1 MRVFRLMILSPVL
14 AAMAVA
20 IAAVEAPLA
29 QAAETTATAAAT
41 GASAPSAPPLIVA
54 APAPIVATPDPLPA
68 GPTAAPDPQPGRS
81 PVALVES
88 ARAKPPSAIAQAA
101 PSEPPVS
108 EPPASAPPAVPS
120 EPASEPT
127 PAESRVLVA
136 EVLVV
141 GADEALQDEVYKA
154 IRTRPGQTATRSQLQ
169 EDINRIFATGLFGNV
184 RAVPDDTPL
193 GVRVTFEVTPNP
205 VLQAV
210 KVDGSTV
217 LPPAEVDRIFSPL
230 YGSTLNLNKL
240 QEAIKQLTQ
249 WYQSNGYVL
258 AQVVGSPKVGTDG
271 NVTLEV
277 AEGSIEDINLTFL
290 NDDGKPTNEDGT
302 AVTGRTRDFIVFRE
316 METKPGAVFNRDQ
329 IQKDL
334 RRVFGLGIFEDVQLT
349 LNPGTDPRKVDVSV
363 NLQEKNTAVL
373 GTEVGFS
380 STSGI
385 FGSVSFQEQNLG
397 GNNQKLGTEFQLSER
412 GLGFDVSF
420 TDPWIAGDPNKT
432 SYTVNAYKRRS
443 TSLIFDGGEN
453 ELELDN
459 GDTPRVDRTGGR
471 VVFSRPLSSTWSGSL
486 GAEYQHVQIVDSD
499 GEISPEDEDGNQLA
513 FNDDG
518 KDDIFML
525 QLALSNDLRNDRLT
539 PTQGSF
545 LRLGIDQ
552 AVPLTGI
559 FFTRVRANY
568 SRYFPVE
575 FTNFADGAETIA
587 VNLQGGAVIGDL
599 PPYEAFPL
607 GGTNSVRGF
616 DEGEV
621 GSARYFVQSS
631 VEYRFPLLK
640 VTEQI
645 PVGGVLFLDFASD
658 LGSGEDV
665 PGQPAVVRDKP
676 GWGVGYGVGLRARTP
691 FGPVRL
697 DYGWNSEGDS
707 RLHFG
712 LGERF

>member
-1 MRVFRLMILSPVL
+1 MMLSPVL
-14 AAMAVA
+14 AALTALSAVA
-20 IAAVEAPLA
+20 EEPLAASPAPIAPAPVAAAEPGSEVAPTAPRAIEPTTRPIAAVPANERS
-29 QAAETTATAAAT
+29 AA
-41 GASAPSAPPLIVA
+41 
-54 APAPIVATPDPLPA
+54 DR
-68 GPTAAPDPQPGRS
+68 PQT
-81 PVALVES
+81 V
-88 ARAKPPSAIAQAA
+88 PSAIAQTSPSTPTPGDAA
-101 PSEPPVS
+101 PTD
-108 EPPASAPPAVPS
+108 SAPSNTP
-120 EPASEPT
+120 EPAEAPT
-127 PAESRVLVA
+127 EAPTEARVLVS
-136 EVLVV
+136 EVVV
-141 GADEALQDEVYKA
+141 SAADPTLQEAVYKV

-184 RAVPDDTPL
+184 RAIPEDTPL

-210 KVDGSTV
+210 NVQGATV
-217 LPPAEVDRIFSPL
+217 LPAEEVTRIFGPL

-249 WYQSNGYVL
+249 WYQSQGYVL
-258 AQVVGSPKVGTDG
+258 AQVVGTPQVGQDG
-271 NVTLEV
+271 NVVVEV
-277 AEGSIEDINLTFL
+277 AEGSIEDINITFL

-302 AVTGRTRDFIVFRE
+302 PVNGRTRDFIVFRE
-316 METKPGAVFNRDQ
+316 MQTKPGAVFNRDQ

-380 STSGI
+380 STSGV

-397 GNNQKLGTEFQLSER
+397 GNNQKLGAEVQLSER
-412 GLGFDVSF
+412 GLGFDLSF

-432 SYTVNAYKRRS
+432 SYTVNLFKRRS
-443 TSLIFDGGEN
+443 TSLIFDGGER
-453 ELELDN
+453 EVELDN
-459 GDTPRVDRTGGR
+459 GDLPRVDRTGGR

-486 GAEYQHVQIVDSD
+486 GAQFQHVRIVDRD
-499 GEISPEDEDGNQLA
+499 GDLSPEDEDGNQLA
-513 FNDDG
+513 FNSDG
-518 KDDIFML
+518 KDNIFTL
-525 QLALSNDLRNDRLT
+525 ELSLANDLRNDKIT
-539 PTQGSF
+539 PTSGSF
-545 LRLGIDQ
+545 FRVSLDQ
-552 AVPLTGI
+552 AIPITDV

-575 FTNFADGAETIA
+575 FTKFTDGPETIA
-587 VNLQGGAVIGDL
+587 VNLQAGGILGDL

-616 DEGEV
+616 GEGEL
-621 GSARYFVQSS
+621 GSARYFVQTS
-631 VEYRFPLLK
+631 VEYRFPILK

-658 LGSGEDV
+658 LGSDEDV
-665 PGQPAVVRDKP
+665 PGQPAVVREKP

-691 FGPVRL
+691 FGPIRL

-712 LGERF
+712 IGERF